1 MPTTASSKVYSSPFH
16 KLENSALLSMLNHKN
31 SNTCATTTTTTTPS
45 KKSKPRSST
54 TGGVFK
60 MLKLLPMLSTGCKM
74 VNLLGGRS
82 RRYLLTDNATTTV
95 TLFGYRKG
103 KISLAIQED
112 PHRLPIF
119 VIELPITTTGFHKE
133 MSSSDILR
141 IALESQTKTNKKKVL
156 EEYVWAVFCN
166 GRKIGYSIR
175 RKDMSEDEVHVMQI
189 LRGVSMGAGVLPSPN
204 DKESAAD
211 GELTY
216 MRARFDRV
224 VGSKD
229 SESLYMINPDATT
242 AASSAQELSI
252 FFLRMH

>member
-1 MPTTASSKVYSSPFH
+1 MPTTSSSKVYSSPFH

-31 SNTCATTTTTTTPS
+31 SNTSSATTTAS
-45 KKSKPRSST
+45 KKSKPRTST
-54 TGGVFK
+54 TGGLFK
-60 MLKLLPMLSTGCKM
+60 MFKLLPMLSTGCKM
-74 VNLLGGRS
+74 VTLLAGRP
-82 RRYLLTDNATTTV
+82 RRHLLTDNATTTV

-103 KISLAIQED
+103 RLSLAIQED

-133 MSSSDILR
+133 MGSSDILR

-175 RKDMSEDEVHVMQI
+175 RKNMSEDEVHVMQI

-204 DKESAAD
+204 DKETAAD

-229 SESLYMINPDATT
+229 SESLYMINPDGST
-242 AASSAQELSI
+242 AASSGQELSI